1 MKNKGERE
9 MQSEYH
15 ECKTINEYD
24 EISIEKIDGSWI
36 WIFWNDK
43 KGNRGYGIRYCPYC
57 GKELIAND
65 KK

>member
-1 MKNKGERE
+1 MKNKGDRE

-36 WIFWNDK
+36 WIF
-43 KGNRGYGIRYCPYC
+43 
-57 GKELIAND
+57 
-65 KK
+65 

>member
-1 MKNKGERE
+1 

-36 WIFWNDK
+36 WIFL
-43 KGNRGYGIRYCPYC
+43 
-57 GKELIAND
+57 E
-65 KK
+65 